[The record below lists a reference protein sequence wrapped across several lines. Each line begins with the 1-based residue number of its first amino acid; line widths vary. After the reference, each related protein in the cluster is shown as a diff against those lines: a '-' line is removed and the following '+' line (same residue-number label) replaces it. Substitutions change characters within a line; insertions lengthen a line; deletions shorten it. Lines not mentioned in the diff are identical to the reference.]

1 MQVVYKIRN
10 VVNQKFY
17 VGSTTNKKVRFK
29 NHLRLLRK
37 GKHHCCHLQS
47 AWNKYGE
54 DCFKFEVVEIIPDD
68 QNLQTAEDRWLIEF
82 FKQDCCYNTGRRSD
96 APWRGGAKE
105 DHPNFG
111 RPKKPESNASTSATL
126 KAFFAADP
134 ANHPMRGKKHT
145 PEALAK
151 MAANKVVHSGKD
163 HYRYG
168 KTLSDEVKAKI
179 SATQKGVKKGPRTTS
194 EDGRQ
199 RILAAAAAGHYSH
212 PGHRHTAETKEKMSR
227 GVIAHLP
234 DMSERRFVSL
244 TEMRDTLGVSIA
256 SVIRGCKSGKPVKC
270 GVCAG
275 WVLSYIDG
283 SQNVAPV
290 IPEEYAA
297 LPRTRSEAKALGAV
311 MYFTGVPCEHGH
323 ISPRKTKGNCVACSK
338 VPEQKA
344 KANKSSA
351 TSAGWADEI
360 TRAKRIAGIKASR
373 TPELRA
379 QISSSC
385 KALWTDEK
393 RLEQSEKMKIIL
405 AARKPLDTPK
415 P

>member
-82 FKQDCCYNTGRRSD
+82 FKKDCCYNTGRRSD
-96 APWRGGAKE
+96 APWRGGEKE

-145 PEALAK
+145 PETLAK
-151 MAANKVVHSGKD
+151 MVANKVVHSGAD
-163 HYRYG
+163 HYRFG
-168 KTLSDEVKAKI
+168 KTLSDEVRKKI
-179 SATQKGVKKGPRTTS
+179 GDAQRGVKKGPRTLS
-194 EDGRQ
+194 EEGRQ
-199 RILAAAAAGHYSH
+199 KIKAAMEAGHYRGHGH
-212 PGHRHTAETKEKMSR
+212 PMTAAQLASLRKPVVEISSNQEFGSLTLALAHYGLKMPTLIRALKTGKPLSKGPKIGLQFKYKASIEAENSMQKTMLEQYR
-227 GVIAHLP
+227 CDILRNKDGLCNEEEIRDHWDRYNKL
-234 DMSERRFVSL
+234 MSEL
-244 TEMRDTLGVSIA
+244 
-256 SVIRGCKSGKPVKC
+256 
-270 GVCAG
+270 
-275 WVLSYIDG
+275 
-283 SQNVAPV
+283 
-290 IPEEYAA
+290 
-297 LPRTRSEAKALGAV
+297 
-311 MYFTGVPCEHGH
+311 
-323 ISPRKTKGNCVACSK
+323 
-338 VPEQKA
+338 
-344 KANKSSA
+344 
-351 TSAGWADEI
+351 
-360 TRAKRIAGIKASR
+360 
-373 TPELRA
+373 
-379 QISSSC
+379 
-385 KALWTDEK
+385 
-393 RLEQSEKMKIIL
+393 
-405 AARKPLDTPK
+405 KPLDTPK